1 MTLIESLPAIAWDAR
16 SVQERLDRADAEAYL
31 RDWLEA
37 HGYLPRTV
45 LPPLPPAHWCPTQYG
60 YLVHGSRADCPHC
73 KIAAPKEER

>member
-1 MTLIESLPAIAWDAR
+1 MDCTR
-16 SVQERLDRADAEAYL
+16 TQEDIQRRTEAAYL

-37 HGYLPRTV
+37 HGYLPWTPQ
-45 LPPLPPAHWCPTQYG
+45 PPLPPSHWCPTQYG